1 MLFNSINFGKPKIFF
16 MPKRFFFCYFV
27 FLSSL
32 STLFAQPI
40 DSILNIMA
48 ADFAQ
53 EKVFIHFDKSV
64 YNKGETIWFKAYIM
78 DGNLPSMQSKNFYAD
93 WYNDKGTL
101 VKHSAYPIF
110 QSSAKGEFIIPE
122 TYTGSNLHLKAY
134 TKWMLNFDT
143 SFLLNKFITVLQ
155 PTMLLPSSR
164 VATSTVQ
171 FFPEGGDI
179 VNGVGCF
186 VAFKATNQFGKPIAI
201 TGVVKNNLEQI
212 IDSIKTEHDGM
223 GSIFIAEPSIKQEYT
238 AYYKDEI
245 TGIEHV
251 KNLPILID
259 SSVGMQVQNLGKVI
273 VVNIKRSEVVNDDK
287 KYLKLYAI
295 INNQVVFKAKFK
307 LVNKTSQTLEIPADS
322 LPTGILQISL
332 FNANYL
338 PLAERIVFIKNDN
351 YQFEPDIKIQ
361 VKNLEKR
368 AKNVV
373 EIFAADTLLSNMS
386 IAITDA
392 SIIND
397 STSNIYSQLLI
408 CGDVKGTINHPE
420 YYFLNNEENT
430 QQKLDLVMLTNGWR
444 KYNWQ
449 KITAAK
455 LPIIRYKKDTDY
467 LQITGKAFGL
477 DKNDLLLKPDIFLF
491 LQSKDSTKK
500 QLILPINK
508 EGDFG
513 KSNFIFYDTLKIYYT
528 FLGNAKLNRNGEVA
542 FQNGLFNTPSKINL
556 DTLIKKYGSQD
567 YTFFENLRKQDAAYK
582 RLVSIKGSGYLS
594 EVTIKAKSRTKSIKE
609 ILDDKYTSGL
619 FSNGDAYQFDVTED
633 TRAQGSIS
641 VFSYLQ
647 GMVAGLQIN
656 TQNGEPQ
663 VNWRGSAT
671 SFFLNEINTDASNIE
686 NISMN
691 DIAYIKVFKPPF
703 FGGSGGSPGGAIA
716 IYTRKGGDV
725 KSTPGKGLG
734 FKFLEG
740 YTACKEFYAPN
751 YELQNDATIAD
762 IRTTLY
768 WNPYILTDATTKKAT
783 ITFFNNDVSKKL
795 RIVLYGMN
803 TDGKLAWVEKT
814 IE

>member
-1 MLFNSINFGKPKIFF
+1 
-16 MPKRFFFCYFV
+16 
-27 FLSSL
+27 
-32 STLFAQPI
+32 
-40 DSILNIMA
+40 
-48 ADFAQ
+48 
-53 EKVFIHFDKSV
+53 
-64 YNKGETIWFKAYIM
+64 M
-78 DGNLPSMQSKNFYAD
+78 DGNMPSVQSKNFYAD
-93 WYNDKGTL
+93 WYDDKGAL
-101 VKHSAYPIF
+101 IKHDAYPVF

-122 TYTGSNLHLKAY
+122 NYTGSNLHIKAY

-143 SFLLNKFITVLQ
+143 SFLFNKYVSVLQ
-155 PTMLLPSSR
+155 PIMLQPSSS
-164 VATSTVQ
+164 VAKSTLQ

-179 VNGVGCF
+179 INGVGSF
-186 VAFKATNQFGKPIAI
+186 VAFKATNQFGKPISLS
-201 TGVVKNNLEQI
+201 GVVKNNLEQV

-223 GSIFIAEPSIKQEYT
+223 GSIFIAEPNINQEYT
-238 AYYKDEI
+238 AYYKDDL
-245 TGIEHV
+245 TGAEHA
-251 KNLPILID
+251 KNLPTVVD
-259 SSVGMQVQNLGKVI
+259 SSVGMQVQNLGKVV
-273 VVNIKRSEVVNDDK
+273 VVNIKRSELVSDDK

-307 LVNKTSQTLEIPADS
+307 LVNKTYQTLEIPADS
-322 LPTGILQISL
+322 LPTGIMQISL

-338 PLAERIVFIKNDN
+338 PLAERIVFIKNDT
-351 YQFEPDIKIQ
+351 YQFEPSIKVQ
-361 VKNLEKR
+361 VKNIAKR
-368 AKNVV
+368 AKNIV
-373 EIFAADTLLSNMS
+373 EIFASDSLPSNMS

-397 STSNIYSQLLI
+397 STSNIYSQLLL
-408 CGDVKGTINHPE
+408 CGDIKGSINHPE
-420 YYFLNNEENT
+420 YYFLNNEEST

-449 KITAAK
+449 KIASAK
-455 LPIIRYKKDTDY
+455 MPLISYKKDTAY
-467 LQITGKAFGL
+467 LQITGKSFGL
-477 DKNDLLLKPDIFLF
+477 DKNDLLQKPNIFLF
-491 LQSKDSTKK
+491 LQSKDSTKR
-500 QLILPINK
+500 QLILPIDK
-508 EGDFG
+508 DGFFG
-513 KSNFIFYDTLKIYYT
+513 KSNVIFYDTLKIYYS
-528 FLGNAKLNRNGEVA
+528 FLGNAKLNRNGEIA
-542 FQNGLFNTPSKINL
+542 FQNGLFNTPSKFNL
-556 DTLIKKYGSQD
+556 DTVIKKYASQD

-582 RLVSIKGSGYLS
+582 RLSAIKGSGVLS
-594 EVTIKAKSRTKSIKE
+594 EVTVKSKSRTKSVKD
-609 ILDDKYTSGL
+609 ILDEKYASGL

-633 TRAQGSIS
+633 IRAQSAIS

-656 TQNGEPQ
+656 TQNGEPE
-663 VNWRGSAT
+663 VKWRGSST

-716 IYTRKGGDV
+716 IYTRKGEDI

-740 YTACKEFYAPN
+740 YTAYKEFYNPN
-751 YELQNDATIAD
+751 YEQQNDATTTD

-795 RIVLYGMN
+795 RVVLYGMN
-803 TDGKLAWVEKT
+803 AEGKLTWVEKI